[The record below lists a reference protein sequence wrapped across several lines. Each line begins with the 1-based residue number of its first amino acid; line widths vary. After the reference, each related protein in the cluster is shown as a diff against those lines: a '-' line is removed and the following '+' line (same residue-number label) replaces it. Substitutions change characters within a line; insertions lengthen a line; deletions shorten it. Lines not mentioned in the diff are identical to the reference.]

1 MQGSVKIDMMHINI
15 KKNIASAY
23 KQPEPVLITGSCFEL
38 DDLSVIRLTIE
49 RTDCSILCYTS
60 IERTFER
67 TDYINVDN

>member
-1 MQGSVKIDMMHINI
+1 MMHINT

-23 KQPEPVLITGSCFEL
+23 KQAGPVLITGSCFEL
-38 DDLSVIRLTIE
+38 DDLSVIRHTIE